1 MKKIKELLIF
11 IALLVT
17 PILVHFAVLGIG
29 NLISPDPS
37 FIGFNNYIRLF
48 LNDKTFLSV
57 LFNTFAMQ
65 IIISFIVSAVL
76 AVIIFLLRKK
86 IKAPRLIFYIGSI
99 SLGTVASLVRNVV
112 LFLNT
117 PNQIPDS
124 LANALNYKP
133 SIFDAISL
141 QNIFVALYVGII
153 TAFIFWIL
161 ELIVS
166 LFKKK
171 GYKNEKQ

>member
-29 NLISPDPS
+29 NLISPSPS

-99 SLGTVASLVRNVV
+99 ILGNVV
-112 LFLNT
+112 
-117 PNQIPDS
+117 S
-124 LANALNYKP
+124 WALPWFKHFF
-133 SIFDAISL
+133 I
-141 QNIFVALYVGII
+141 ALYVGII
-153 TAFIFWIL
+153 TAFVFWIL
-161 ELIVS
+161 ELIIS
-166 LFKKK
+166 LFVKR
-171 GYKNEKQ
+171 GCKNEK

>member
-11 IALLVT
+11 IALLIT
-17 PILVHFAVLGIG
+17 PILMIFVALGIG
-29 NLISPDPS
+29 NLISPSPS

-86 IKAPRLIFYIGSI
+86 VKSPRLIFYIGSI
-99 SLGTVASLVRNVV
+99 ILGNVV
-112 LFLNT
+112 
-117 PNQIPDS
+117 S
-124 LANALNYKP
+124 WALLWFKHFF
-133 SIFDAISL
+133 I
-141 QNIFVALYVGII
+141 ALYVGII
-153 TAFIFWIL
+153 TAFVFWIL

-166 LFKKK
+166 LFKKR

>member
-17 PILVHFAVLGIG
+17 PILVHFAALGIG
-29 NLISPDPS
+29 NLISPSPS
-37 FIGFNNYIRLF
+37 FIGFNNYVRLF

-99 SLGTVASLVRNVV
+99 ILGNVV
-112 LFLNT
+112 
-117 PNQIPDS
+117 S
-124 LANALNYKP
+124 WALPWFKHFF
-133 SIFDAISL
+133 I
-141 QNIFVALYVGII
+141 ALYAGII
-153 TAFIFWIL
+153 TALIFWIL
-161 ELIVS
+161 ELIIS
-166 LFKKK
+166 LFLKRVC
-171 GYKNEKQ
+171 KNEK

>member
-29 NLISPDPS
+29 NLISPSPS
-37 FIGFNNYIRLF
+37 FIGFDNYVRLF

-65 IIISFIVSAVL
+65 IIISFMVSAVL

-99 SLGTVASLVRNVV
+99 ILGNVV
-112 LFLNT
+112 
-117 PNQIPDS
+117 S
-124 LANALNYKP
+124 WALPWFKHFF
-133 SIFDAISL
+133 I
-141 QNIFVALYVGII
+141 ALYAGII

-161 ELIVS
+161 ELIIS
-166 LFKKK
+166 LFLKRVC
-171 GYKNEKQ
+171 KNEK

>member
-11 IALLVT
+11 IALLIT
-17 PILVHFAVLGIG
+17 PILMIFVALGIG
-29 NLISPDPS
+29 NLISPSPS

-76 AVIIFLLRKK
+76 AVITFLLRKK

-99 SLGTVASLVRNVV
+99 SLGTVASLARNVV

-117 PNQIPDS
+117 PNQVPDS

-153 TAFIFWIL
+153 TALVFWIL
-161 ELIVS
+161 ELIVT
-166 LFKKK
+166 LFKKR